1 MTVISRRLAH
11 ISECIYTPIPSY
23 FGRLASMRIPSL
35 STMTPA
41 HALQQARGIFY
52 GWKLVGVGTF
62 LLTLMAV
69 SVFQGLGTFL
79 VALEMKFG
87 WSRTAMSGAFTLAR
101 GEGAVLGPLEGV
113 LIDKFGSRRLILIG
127 YCIMGL
133 GFIFLSMIQSLWQF
147 YLAFII
153 ITLGSGVGGWL
164 AIISM
169 INNWFNRKRSM
180 AMATTMTG
188 IHFGGFLV
196 PVLAL
201 GVETHGF
208 RWATLGIGVFM
219 LVMIGPVVKVVRNRP
234 EDMGLKPDGITAPVQ
249 SAADKNG
256 GKAESVQD
264 EEEDFTVKQALM
276 TSAFW
281 ILTIVHISST
291 ISIVTLSL
299 HLIPKLTD
307 LGMSL
312 SAAGLV
318 VLTYTATALPSQMLA
333 GAIADKLPKPL
344 VLFFFLSLQ
353 ASAIMIL
360 AFTEDVRMAFLF
372 AIIYGIGFGG
382 RIPLLTAIRGEY
394 FGRKAFATI
403 MGLSQ
408 MPNNIA
414 MMFAPLFAA
423 YMFDTTGTYQTPFF
437 TFAILNFLGAIL
449 VLWVRRPKSI
459 SQPVV

>member
-1 MTVISRRLAH
+1 
-11 ISECIYTPIPSY
+11 
-23 FGRLASMRIPSL
+23 
-35 STMTPA
+35 MTPTSA
-41 HALQQARGIFY
+41 VQQARGVFY
-52 GWKLVGVGTF
+52 GWRLVGVGTF

-79 VALEMKFG
+79 VALETKFG

-101 GEGAVLGPLEGV
+101 GEGAVLGPLEGI
-113 LIDKFGSRRLILIG
+113 LIDKFGCRKLILVG
-127 YCIMGL
+127 YIIMGL
-133 GFIFLSMIQSLWQF
+133 GFIGLAAIQSLWQF

-153 ITLGSGVGGWL
+153 ITLGSGLGGWL
-164 AIISM
+164 AVISM
-169 INNWFNRKRSM
+169 INNWFNRQRSM

-201 GVETHGF
+201 GVEAHGF

-219 LVMIGPVVKVVRNRP
+219 LVMIGPVYTVVRNRP
-234 EDMGLKPDGITAPVQ
+234 EDMGLRPDGVTAPVQ
-249 SAADKNG
+249 ADKNDDKTEG
-256 GKAESVQD
+256 AQD

-299 HLIPKLTD
+299 HLIPKLKD
-307 LGMSL
+307 MGMSL
-312 SAAGLV
+312 SAGGLV
-318 VLTYTATALPSQMLA
+318 VLAYTATAMPSQLIA
-333 GAIADKLPKPL
+333 GAIADKLPKPP
-344 VLFFFLSLQ
+344 VLFGFLSLQ
-353 ASAIMIL
+353 ASGIMVL
-360 AFTEDVRMAFLF
+360 AFTEDVWMAYLF
-372 AIIYGIGFGG
+372 AVLYGIGFGG

-423 YMFDTTGTYQTPFF
+423 YMFDTQGSYMVPFF
-437 TFAILNFLGAIL
+437 IFSILNFLGAIL
-449 VLWVRRPKSI
+449 VLWVRKPKSV
-459 SQPVV
+459 SQPVAPAA

>member
-1 MTVISRRLAH
+1 
-11 ISECIYTPIPSY
+11 
-23 FGRLASMRIPSL
+23 
-35 STMTPA
+35 
-41 HALQQARGIFY
+41 
-52 GWKLVGVGTF
+52 
-62 LLTLMAV
+62 
-69 SVFQGLGTFL
+69 
-79 VALEMKFG
+79 
-87 WSRTAMSGAFTLAR
+87 
-101 GEGAVLGPLEGV
+101 
-113 LIDKFGSRRLILIG
+113 
-127 YCIMGL
+127 
-133 GFIFLSMIQSLWQF
+133 
-147 YLAFII
+147 
-153 ITLGSGVGGWL
+153 
-164 AIISM
+164 
-169 INNWFNRKRSM
+169 
-180 AMATTMTG
+180 
-188 IHFGGFLV
+188 
-196 PVLAL
+196 
-201 GVETHGF
+201 
-208 RWATLGIGVFM
+208 
-219 LVMIGPVVKVVRNRP
+219 
-234 EDMGLKPDGITAPVQ
+234 
-249 SAADKNG
+249 
-256 GKAESVQD
+256 
-264 EEEDFTVKQALM
+264 M

-423 YMFDTTGTYQTPFF
+423 YMFDTTGSYFIPFV
-437 TFAILNFLGAIL
+437 TIAIVSATGASLFLMLGEPGQLTSPAD
-449 VLWVRRPKSI
+449 KS
-459 SQPVV
+459 PAVAG

>member
-1 MTVISRRLAH
+1 
-11 ISECIYTPIPSY
+11 
-23 FGRLASMRIPSL
+23 
-35 STMTPA
+35 MTPTSA
-41 HALQQARGIFY
+41 VQQARGVFY
-52 GWKLVGVGTF
+52 GWRLVGVGTF

-79 VALEMKFG
+79 VALETKFG

-101 GEGAVLGPLEGV
+101 GEGAVLGPLEGI
-113 LIDKFGSRRLILIG
+113 LIDKFGCRKLILVG
-127 YCIMGL
+127 YIIMGL
-133 GFIFLSMIQSLWQF
+133 GFIGLAAIQSLWQF

-153 ITLGSGVGGWL
+153 ITLGSGLGGWL
-164 AIISM
+164 AVISM
-169 INNWFNRKRSM
+169 INNWFNRQRSM

-201 GVETHGF
+201 GVEAHGF

-219 LVMIGPVVKVVRNRP
+219 LVMIGPVYTVVRNRP
-234 EDMGLKPDGITAPVQ
+234 EDMGLRPDGAAAPVQ
-249 SAADKNG
+249 TEKNDDKTEG
-256 GKAESVQD
+256 AQD

-299 HLIPKLTD
+299 HLIPKLKD
-307 LGMSL
+307 MGMSL
-312 SAAGLV
+312 SAGGLV
-318 VLTYTATALPSQMLA
+318 VLAYTATAMPSQLIA
-333 GAIADKLPKPL
+333 GAIADKLPKPP
-344 VLFFFLSLQ
+344 VLFGFLSLQ
-353 ASAIMIL
+353 ASGIMVL
-360 AFTEDVRMAFLF
+360 AFTEDVWMAYLF
-372 AIIYGIGFGG
+372 AVLYGIGFGG

-423 YMFDTTGTYQTPFF
+423 YMFDTQGSYMVPFF
-437 TFAILNFLGAIL
+437 IFSILNFLGAIL
-449 VLWVRRPKSI
+449 VLWVRKPKSV
-459 SQPVV
+459 SQPVAPAA

>member
-1 MTVISRRLAH
+1 M
-11 ISECIYTPIPSY
+11 
-23 FGRLASMRIPSL
+23 FDRLASMRISDL
-35 STMTPA
+35 SSMIPA
-41 HALQQARGIFY
+41 SVIQRARGVFY
-52 GWKLVGVGTF
+52 GWKMVGVGTF

-79 VALEMKFG
+79 VALERQFG

-127 YCIMGL
+127 YTIMGL
-133 GFIFLSMIQSLWQF
+133 GFIFLSTIQNLWQF

-153 ITLGSGVGGWL
+153 ITLGSGLGGWL
-164 AIISM
+164 AVISM
-169 INNWFNRKRSM
+169 INNWFNRQRSM

-201 GVETHGF
+201 GVESHGF
-208 RWATLGIGVFM
+208 RWTTLGIGVFM
-219 LVMIGPVVKVVRNRP
+219 LVMIGPVFKVVRNRP
-234 EDMGLKPDGITAPVQ
+234 EDMGLKPDGVTAPIQ
-249 SAADKNG
+249 ADAKTDA
-256 GKAESVQD
+256 KPEDTQA
-264 EEEDFTVKQALM
+264 EEEDFTVRQALM

-307 LGMSL
+307 MGMTL
-312 SAAGLV
+312 STAGLV
-318 VLTYTATALPSQMLA
+318 VLAYTATALPSQLIA
-333 GAIADKLPKPL
+333 GAVADKLPKPP
-344 VLFFFLSLQ
+344 VLFGFLSLQ
-353 ASAIMIL
+353 ASGIMVL
-360 AFTEDVRMAFLF
+360 AFTEDIRMAFVF
-372 AIIYGIGFGG
+372 AILYGIGFGG

-423 YMFDTTGTYQTPFF
+423 YMFDTQGTYMVPFF
-437 TFAILNFLGAIL
+437 IFSILNFLGAIL
-449 VLWVRRPKSI
+449 VLWVRKPKSV
-459 SQPVV
+459 S

>member
-1 MTVISRRLAH
+1 M
-11 ISECIYTPIPSY
+11 
-23 FGRLASMRIPSL
+23 
-35 STMTPA
+35 
-41 HALQQARGIFY
+41 
-52 GWKLVGVGTF
+52 GTF

-79 VALEMKFG
+79 VALETKFG

-101 GEGAVLGPLEGV
+101 GEGAVLGPLEGI
-113 LIDKFGSRRLILIG
+113 LIDKFGCRKLILVG
-127 YCIMGL
+127 YIIMGL
-133 GFIFLSMIQSLWQF
+133 GFIGLAAIQSLWQF

-153 ITLGSGVGGWL
+153 ITLGSGLGGWL
-164 AIISM
+164 AVISM
-169 INNWFNRKRSM
+169 INNWFNRQRSM

-201 GVETHGF
+201 GVEAHGF

-219 LVMIGPVVKVVRNRP
+219 LVMIGPVYTVVRNRP
-234 EDMGLKPDGITAPVQ
+234 EDMGLRPDGAAAPVQ
-249 SAADKNG
+249 TEKNDDKTED
-256 GKAESVQD
+256 AQD

-299 HLIPKLTD
+299 HLIPKLKD
-307 LGMSL
+307 MGMSL
-312 SAAGLV
+312 SAGGLV
-318 VLTYTATALPSQMLA
+318 VLAYTATAMPSQLIA
-333 GAIADKLPKPL
+333 GAIADKLPKPP
-344 VLFFFLSLQ
+344 VLFGFLSLQ
-353 ASAIMIL
+353 ASGIMVL
-360 AFTEDVRMAFLF
+360 AFTEEIRMAYLF
-372 AIIYGIGFGG
+372 AVLYGIGFGG

-423 YMFDTTGTYQTPFF
+423 YMFDTQGSYMVPFF
-437 TFAILNFLGAIL
+437 IFSILNFLGAIL
-449 VLWVRRPKSI
+449 VLWVRKPKSV
-459 SQPVV
+459 SQPVA

>member
-1 MTVISRRLAH
+1 MN
-11 ISECIYTPIPSY
+11 PSS
-23 FGRLASMRIPSL
+23 AI
-35 STMTPA
+35 
-41 HALQQARGIFY
+41 QQARGVFY
-52 GWKLVGVGTF
+52 GWRLVGVGTF

-79 VALEMKFG
+79 VALERQFG

-101 GEGAVLGPLEGV
+101 GEGAVLGPLEGI

-127 YCIMGL
+127 YVIMGA
-133 GFIFLSMIQSLWQF
+133 GFILLSMIQSLWHF
-147 YLAFII
+147 YVAFII
-153 ITLGSGVGGWL
+153 ITLGSGLGGWL
-164 AIISM
+164 AVISM
-169 INNWFNRKRSM
+169 INNWFNRQRSL

-196 PVLAL
+196 PVLAF
-201 GVETHGF
+201 GIEAHGF

-234 EDMGLKPDGITAPVQ
+234 EDMGLKPDGITAPLQ
-249 SAADKNG
+249 ANKDNNKSEDAQD
-256 GKAESVQD
+256 D

-307 LGMSL
+307 MGMSL
-312 SAAGLV
+312 SGAGVV
-318 VLTYTATALPSQMLA
+318 VLAYTATALPAQLIA

-344 VLFFFLSLQ
+344 VLFGFLSLQ
-353 ASAIMIL
+353 ALGIMVL
-360 AFTEDVRMAFLF
+360 AFTEDIRMAYLF
-372 AIIYGIGFGG
+372 AILYGIGFGG

-403 MGLSQ
+403 MGISQ

-423 YMFDTTGTYQTPFF
+423 YMFDTTGTYIVPFF
-437 TFAILNFLGAIL
+437 TFSILNFLGAIL
-449 VLWVRRPKSI
+449 VLWVRKPKSV
-459 SQPVV
+459 SEPVAPVA

>member
-1 MTVISRRLAH
+1 
-11 ISECIYTPIPSY
+11 
-23 FGRLASMRIPSL
+23 MRFPSL
-35 STMTPA
+35 SDMTPTSA
-41 HALQQARGIFY
+41 VQQARGVFY
-52 GWKLVGVGTF
+52 GWRLVGVGTF

-79 VALEMKFG
+79 VALETKFG

-101 GEGAVLGPLEGV
+101 GEGAVLGPLEGI
-113 LIDKFGSRRLILIG
+113 LIDKFGCRKLILVG
-127 YCIMGL
+127 YIIMGL
-133 GFIFLSMIQSLWQF
+133 GFIGLAAIQSLWQF

-153 ITLGSGVGGWL
+153 ITLGSGLGGWL
-164 AIISM
+164 AVISM
-169 INNWFNRKRSM
+169 INNWFNRQRSM

-201 GVETHGF
+201 GVEAHGF

-219 LVMIGPVVKVVRNRP
+219 LVMIGPVYTVVRNRP
-234 EDMGLKPDGITAPVQ
+234 EDMGLRPDGVTAPVQ
-249 SAADKNG
+249 ADKNDDKTEG
-256 GKAESVQD
+256 AQD

-299 HLIPKLTD
+299 HLIPKLKD
-307 LGMSL
+307 MGMSL
-312 SAAGLV
+312 SAGGLV
-318 VLTYTATALPSQMLA
+318 VLAYTATAMPSQLIA
-333 GAIADKLPKPL
+333 GAIADKLPKPP
-344 VLFFFLSLQ
+344 VLFGFLSLQ
-353 ASAIMIL
+353 ASGIMVL
-360 AFTEDVRMAFLF
+360 AFTEDVWMAYLF
-372 AIIYGIGFGG
+372 AVLYGIGFGG

-423 YMFDTTGTYQTPFF
+423 YMFDTQGSYMVPFF
-437 TFAILNFLGAIL
+437 IFSILNFLGAIL
-449 VLWVRRPKSI
+449 VLWVRKPKSV
-459 SQPVV
+459 SQPVAPAA

>member
-1 MTVISRRLAH
+1 
-11 ISECIYTPIPSY
+11 
-23 FGRLASMRIPSL
+23 MRISDL
-35 STMTPA
+35 SFMTPA
-41 HALQQARGIFY
+41 SAIQRARGAFY

-62 LLTLMAV
+62 LLTLMSV

-79 VALEMKFG
+79 VAFERQFG

-127 YCIMGL
+127 YTIMGL
-133 GFIFLSMIQSLWQF
+133 GFILLSTIQNLWQF

-153 ITLGSGVGGWL
+153 ITLGSGLGGWL
-164 AIISM
+164 AVISM
-169 INNWFNRKRSM
+169 INNWFNRQRSM

-201 GVETHGF
+201 GVESHGF
-208 RWATLGIGVFM
+208 RWTTLGIGVFM
-219 LVMIGPVVKVVRNRP
+219 LVMIGPVFKVVRNRP
-234 EDMGLKPDGITAPVQ
+234 EDMGLNPDGVTAPIQ
-249 SAADKNG
+249 ADDKTDAKPEDAQG
-256 GKAESVQD
+256 
-264 EEEDFTVKQALM
+264 EEADFTVKQALM

-281 ILTIVHISST
+281 ILAIVHISST

-307 LGMSL
+307 MGMSL
-312 SAAGLV
+312 STAGVV
-318 VLTYTATALPSQMLA
+318 VLTYTATAMPSQLIA
-333 GAIADKLPKPL
+333 GAVADKLPKPP
-344 VLFFFLSLQ
+344 VLFGFLSLQ
-353 ASAIMIL
+353 ASGIMVL
-360 AFTEDVRMAFLF
+360 AFTEDIRMAFVF
-372 AIIYGIGFGG
+372 AILYGIGFGG

-423 YMFDTTGTYQTPFF
+423 YMFDTQGTYTVPFF
-437 TFAILNFLGAIL
+437 IFSILNFLGAIL
-449 VLWVRRPKSI
+449 VLWVRKPKSV
-459 SQPVV
+459 S

>member
-1 MTVISRRLAH
+1 MFPKH
-11 ISECIYTPIPSY
+11 ILTQSM
-23 FGRLASMRIPSL
+23 FDRLASMRISDL
-35 STMTPA
+35 SSMTPA
-41 HALQQARGIFY
+41 SVIQRARGVFY

-62 LLTLMAV
+62 LLTLMSV

-79 VALEMKFG
+79 VALERQFG

-127 YCIMGL
+127 YTIMGL
-133 GFIFLSMIQSLWQF
+133 GFILLSTIQNLWQF

-153 ITLGSGVGGWL
+153 ITLGSGLGGWL
-164 AIISM
+164 AVISM
-169 INNWFNRKRSM
+169 INNWFNRQRSM

-201 GVETHGF
+201 GVESHGF
-208 RWATLGIGVFM
+208 RWTTLGIGVFM
-219 LVMIGPVVKVVRNRP
+219 LVMIGPMVKVIRNRP
-234 EDMGLKPDGITAPVQ
+234 EDMGLRPDGVTAPIQ
-249 SAADKNG
+249 AAAKTGAKPKDTQG
-256 GKAESVQD
+256 
-264 EEEDFTVKQALM
+264 EEEDFTVRQALR

-307 LGMSL
+307 MGMSL
-312 SAAGLV
+312 STAGLV
-318 VLTYTATALPSQMLA
+318 VLAYTATALPSQLIA
-333 GAIADKLPKPL
+333 GAVADKLPKPP
-344 VLFFFLSLQ
+344 VLFGFLSLQ
-353 ASAIMIL
+353 ASGIMVL
-360 AFTEDVRMAFLF
+360 AFTEDIRMAFVF
-372 AIIYGIGFGG
+372 AILYGIGFGG

-423 YMFDTTGTYQTPFF
+423 YMFDTQGTYMVPFF
-437 TFAILNFLGAIL
+437 IFSILNFLGAIL
-449 VLWVRRPKSI
+449 VLWVRKPKSV
-459 SQPVV
+459 S